1 MPEPVKGNSFRIV
14 IFIVLVIA
22 GYYAYQKYLKPS
34 SPAAI
39 TAPAGAVIYDT
50 NPQNDSFI
58 KGTLTARQLAQF
70 DKILEFE
77 KSQTGMRITQE
88 QLKELAA
95 NDLDL
100 YDAYN
105 RWRRCVDMMRS
116 THHTIYPSER
126 HLYQRK

>member
-1 MPEPVKGNSFRIV
+1 MPEPAKNNNLR
-14 IFIVLVIA
+14 IFIIIAVIIA
-22 GYYAYQKYLKPS
+22 GYYAFQKYLNPS
-34 SPAAI
+34 PSATSI
-39 TAPAGAVIYDT
+39 AGPVLYDT

-58 KGTLTARQLAQF
+58 KGTLTVQQLAKL

-77 KSQTGMRITQE
+77 KAQTGMRLSQE
-88 QLKELAA
+88 RLKELAA

-116 THHTIYPSER
+116 THRTIYPSER
-126 HLYQRK
+126 HLYQGK